1 MFPREEGQ
9 GEEEDAVTLRH
20 HPMPI
25 ANAPII
31 APCNNP
37 SAASHSMARS
47 RTSDLTASVTSA
59 DLDAATATTFNGRDE
74 EDEEE
79 PRY

>member
-1 MFPREEGQ
+1 MFPREEGE
-9 GEEEDAVTLRH
+9 GEEDAVTLRH

-25 ANAPII
+25 ANAPVANNA
-31 APCNNP
+31 AP
-37 SAASHSMARS
+37 SASHSMARS

-59 DLDAATATTFNGRDE
+59 DLDAATATFNGRDE

-79 PRY
+79 PR